1 MIIID
6 IKIMMINCLNIP
18 DMSGPMITPT
28 PAYEP
33 SEPRALV
40 SLSPL
45 ATSARVAV
53 AIVLP
58 EIVESVL
65 RVGRGQGAVS
75 QGQWGRGQCRSAE

>member
-1 MIIID
+1 
-6 IKIMMINCLNIP
+6 
-18 DMSGPMITPT
+18 MSGPMITPT

-65 RVGRGQGAVS
+65 REGRGQGAGAVGQGAVGQGAVS
-75 QGQWGRGQCRSAE
+75 QC